1 MDSGLGGWVQTIGY
15 IGIFLVVFVE
25 TGLLVGFALPGDS
38 LLITVGILAA
48 AGKLQLLPA
57 IVALFIG
64 SFLGNNLGYWLG
76 WLSGP
81 TLQRRV
87 RVEHL
92 ERTQTFMRRF
102 GVLSLLIGPFIPIVR
117 ALVPFICGTL
127 RMPYWRFL
135 PLTLLGSLTWTVGL
149 TLLSYWVGSKIPNL
163 EKYVYIIL
171 LIGISA
177 GAVPAAIR
185 FLRRRGAKP
194 AVSDER

>member
-1 MDSGLGGWVQTIGY
+1 MESGLAGWVQAIGY
-15 IGIFLVVFVE
+15 IGIFLVVFIE

-48 AGKLQLLPA
+48 AGKIQLAPA

-87 RVEHL
+87 RAENL
-92 ERTQTFMRRF
+92 ERTQNFMRRF

-117 ALVPFICGTL
+117 ALVPFVCGTL

-135 PLTLLGSLTWTVGL
+135 PLTLLGSLVWTVGL

-163 EKYVYIIL
+163 EKYVYVIL

-177 GAVPAAIR
+177 GAVPALFR
-185 FLRRRGAKP
+185 FFRRRGAKP
-194 AVSDER
+194 VVSDEQ

>member
-1 MDSGLGGWVQTIGY
+1 MESGLAGWVQTIGY
-15 IGIFLVVFVE
+15 IGIFLVVFAE

-48 AGKLQLLPA
+48 AGKLNLLPA

-76 WLSGP
+76 WWSGP

-87 RVEHL
+87 RAEHL
-92 ERTQTFMRRF
+92 GRTQLFMRRF
-102 GVLSLLIGPFIPIVR
+102 GGLSLLVGPFMPIVR
-117 ALVPFICGTL
+117 ALVPFVCGSL

-135 PLTLLGSLTWTVGL
+135 PLTLVGSLVWTVGL

-163 EKYVYIIL
+163 EKYVYLIL
-171 LIGISA
+171 LVGVSA

-185 FLRRRGAKP
+185 FFRRRGP
-194 AVSDER
+194 RSVDV